1 MNAPVSGG
9 ARHQSDA
16 DPWWSDPQPALAD
29 LELPRPSTRRRRV
42 KRARTGIG
50 WRLLRLLA
58 APIAYGWRRLAASP
72 RVRQLA
78 LRLTVVLLV
87 LVFLACSVG
96 VILINNVVMGRTAEL
111 GELDDRRRE
120 LRRDNAL
127 LGAEAARLSASQVV
141 ARRAERDLGMVR
153 STELPQ
159 FLYLERGSR
168 ELTPLQRQRLA
179 ARAARLERQRAA
191 AAEAAQAAVTAAATT
206 STTKAGSE

>member
-16 DPWWSDPQPALAD
+16 DPWWLEPQPALAD
-29 LELPRPSTRRRRV
+29 IELSRPSARRRRA

-58 APIAYGWRRLAASP
+58 APLAYAWRRLAASP
-72 RVRQLA
+72 RVRQLV

-96 VILINNVVMGRTAEL
+96 VILINNVVIGRTAEL

-141 ARRAERDLGMVR
+141 ARRAERELGMVR

-179 ARAARLERQRAA
+179 ARAARLARQRAA
-191 AAEAAQAAVTAAATT
+191 AAEATLPAAATA
-206 STTKAGSE
+206 SATTPAEGASE